1 MSERGCEMLV
11 DQPAS
16 VPIRL
21 YCPECHR
28 GAQFRVAGL
37 LKRFGTEQDMPGL
50 LARLRPCDRNSSF
63 GPTCRLTIW
72 DRMGSERRRV
82 ALAKGGLPTGWTA
95 E

>member
-1 MSERGCEMLV
+1 MGKRGCGMLV
-11 DQPAS
+11 DQPAN

-21 YCPECHR
+21 YCPDCHR

-63 GPTCRLTIW
+63 GPQCRLLFW
-72 DRMGSERRRV
+72 DRMDSELRRA
-82 ALAKGGLPTGWTA
+82 ALAKGGLPAGWTA

>member
-1 MSERGCEMLV
+1 MGKRGCQMLV
-11 DQPAS
+11 DQPAG

-21 YCPECHR
+21 YCPDCHR

-50 LARLRPCDRNSSF
+50 LTRLKPCGRSSSF
-63 GPTCRLTIW
+63 GPACRLAYW
-72 DRMGSERRRV
+72 DRLDVERRRA
-82 ALAKGGLPTGWTA
+82 ALAKGGLPASWV